1 MVGAGG
7 KIEVAEPSTSFCPN
21 LETYPARCVHVLVR
35 PRRLAPCLTPSQ
47 RPVFVKPA
55 GAQLSHQSSNSNH
68 HGLALRGL
76 MALP

>member
-1 MVGAGG
+1 MVAAGD
-7 KIEVAEPSTSFCPN
+7 KIEVAEPSASFCPN
-21 LETYPARCVHVLVR
+21 PETYPARCVHVLVR
-35 PRRLAPCLTPSQ
+35 PRRLAPCLTSSQ

-55 GAQLSHQSSNSNH
+55 GVQLSHQSSNSNN